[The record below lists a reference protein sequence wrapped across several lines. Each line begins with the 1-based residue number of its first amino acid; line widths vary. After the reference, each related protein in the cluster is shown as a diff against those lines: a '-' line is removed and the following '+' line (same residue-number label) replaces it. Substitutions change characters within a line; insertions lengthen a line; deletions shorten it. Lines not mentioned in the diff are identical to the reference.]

1 MEIINKKLQKHIW
14 NVDIESFPKWK
25 RAVFITAR
33 IFLSIV
39 RDLADGQLSL
49 RAMSLVYSTVISF
62 VPLLAISFSVI
73 KGFGEQNKIK
83 PMILEALEPLGNK
96 KFEITDRI
104 LEFVDNIQISILGAI
119 GISLLI
125 YSVISMMHK
134 VEISFNFVWKV
145 DKERTLSQRFSDYL
159 SVLMLGP
166 LMIFL
171 SVGITTSIQADIFDE
186 YITGISFLEA
196 IVGIFGT
203 AIPYLIM
210 AAAFGFIY
218 FYMPNR
224 KVNIKSA
231 FIGGLTTAVIWKTMG
246 VIFSVFVASSSQQ
259 TAIYSA
265 FASII
270 VFMVWIYL
278 AWLVLLIGASISY
291 YHQNSSQMNNNKKN
305 VTIGNELKERMT
317 LTIMYL
323 IADTYKTQKEKY
335 NFDKLTKEL
344 GIPSE
349 TLKEILD
356 VLTDCKYIVKTTD
369 KENSYY
375 PARQLEDIYVQDIL
389 HNIRD
394 HNSQPL
400 TASKKN
406 YNKIVDNFFNKSREE
421 SNKKFGKMTLKDLI
435 NQ

>member
-1 MEIINKKLQKHIW
+1 MEIINEKIQRHIW
-14 NVDIESFPKWK
+14 NVDIDSLPKWK
-25 RAVFITAR
+25 RGIYIAIR
-33 IFLSIV
+33 IFLSII

-73 KGFGEQNKIK
+73 KGIGAHNKIK
-83 PMILEALEPLGNK
+83 PMILNGLEPLGNK

-104 LEFVDNIQISILGAI
+104 MEFVDNIQISILGAI

-145 DKERTLSQRFSDYL
+145 AKERTFSQRFSDYL

-171 SVGITTSIQADIFDE
+171 SVGITTSVQADLFDE
-186 YITGISFLEA
+186 YISGIVILEA
-196 IVGIFGT
+196 ILDVFGIV
-203 AIPYLIM
+203 IPYFIM

-231 FIGGLTTAVIWKTMG
+231 FIGGLTTAVIWKFMG
-246 VIFSVFVASSSQQ
+246 VLFSIFVASSSQQ

-270 VFMVWIYL
+270 VLMVWIYL

-291 YHQNSSQMNNNKKN
+291 YHQNSSQMNSNKKDII
-305 VTIGNELKERMT
+305 IGNELKER
-317 LTIMYL
+317 LSLKVMYL
-323 IADTYKTQKEKY
+323 ISESYLNQKKKY
-335 NFDKLTKEL
+335 NFDMLTKEL
-344 GIPSE
+344 GIPTV
-349 TLKEILD
+349 TLREIIDILIEE
-356 VLTDCKYIVKTTD
+356 KYIVETKD
-369 KENSYY
+369 NNNSYY
-375 PARQLEDIYVQDIL
+375 PAKPLDDIL
-389 HNIRD
+389 VQNILNDIRN
-394 HNSQPL
+394 HNSKSL
-400 TASKKN
+400 NTSKKN
-406 YNKIVDNFFNKSREE
+406 YNKIVDDFFNKSKEE
-421 SNKKFGKMTLKDLI
+421 STKKFGKITIKDLI
-435 NQ
+435 EN